1 VCFVIPLS
9 LPTSP
14 GILTYN
20 AQSPDEAALVSAARN
35 FGYVFK
41 ARTPFTTTVDVLN
54 IGKEE
59 EYEVL
64 NILDFNN
71 ERKRMSVIVKYN
83 GKITLYCKGADSVVF
98 ARLSD
103 ESTPLMKV
111 TLEHLADYAREGLRT
126 LVLAKKDIPE
136 EEYREWAEEHYA
148 ASITQENRDQAL
160 DLVYNKIEQGLTLLG
175 ATAIEDKL
183 QDGVPETI
191 ANLAKVSKVL

>member
-1 VCFVIPLS
+1 V
-9 LPTSP
+9 
-14 GILTYN
+14 
-20 AQSPDEAALVSAARN
+20 Q
-35 FGYVFK
+35 

-111 TLEHLADYAREGLRT
+111 TLEHLA
-126 LVLAKKDIPE
+126 VSLACTYSD
-136 EEYREWAEEHYA
+136 
-148 ASITQENRDQAL
+148 
-160 DLVYNKIEQGLTLLG
+160 V
-175 ATAIEDKL
+175 
-183 QDGVPETI
+183 
-191 ANLAKVSKVL
+191 